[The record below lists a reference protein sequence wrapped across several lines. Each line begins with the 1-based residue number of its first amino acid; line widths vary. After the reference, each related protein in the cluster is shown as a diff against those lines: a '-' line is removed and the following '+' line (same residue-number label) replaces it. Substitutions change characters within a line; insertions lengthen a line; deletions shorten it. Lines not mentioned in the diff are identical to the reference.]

1 MNLPYLYLLLTV
13 VLTTLASTTY
23 AEPQIILPK
32 HRLEPRELAVIV
44 NDADPLSR
52 EIAQYYQQRR
62 NIPKENLIHI
72 SFEPNRSVLKTEEFV
87 RLKNQVDA
95 AVSPDIQAY
104 VITWAAPYRVEC
116 MSITSAFALGFD
128 RRWCSAKTCAT
139 TQPSAYYNSTSPA
152 PFRDFAMRPT
162 MALAATDF
170 ASAKA
175 LIDRGIASDGSR
187 PTGTA
192 YLVSTS
198 DKARNV
204 RAVNYPLIASV
215 FSNFLKTRIVENNKL
230 IGRKDVLFYFTGRVK
245 VEGLS
250 TLKFLPGGVGDHL
263 TSTGGKLTDSTQM
276 SALRWL
282 EAGAT
287 GSYGTVIEPCAH
299 PTKFPNPGILMRH
312 YVQGETL
319 IEAYWKSVQMPG
331 EGIFIGEP
339 LAAPFDFEEIEV
351 QSQQLVLKT
360 WSLKPGL
367 YQLQT
372 APTLVGP
379 YTTQP
384 TGFNIGFPL
393 DELRIPNTGAT
404 VYRLQPLPPPSPAP

>member
-1 MNLPYLYLLLTV
+1 MKHRYLSLLLTIA
-13 VLTTLASTTY
+13 LTTFASRSH
-23 AEPQIILPK
+23 ADPQIILPK
-32 HRLEPRELAVIV
+32 HRLEARELAIIV

-52 EIAQYYQQRR
+52 EIAAYYQQQR

-72 SFEPNRSVLKTEEFV
+72 SFNPNRSALSAAEFIP
-87 RLKNQVDA
+87 LKNQVDA
-95 AVSPDIQAY
+95 AASLDIQAY
-104 VITWAAPYRVEC
+104 LITWATPYRVDC

-128 RRWCSAKTCAT
+128 RRWCSAEGCAI
-139 TQPSAYYNSTSPA
+139 TQPSAYFNSNSTA

-162 MALAATDF
+162 MALAAKDF
-170 ASAKA
+170 ADAKA

-204 RAVNYPLIASV
+204 RAVQFPQIETV
-215 FSNFLKTRIVENNKL
+215 FSPFLKTKIVHNDKI

-245 VEGLS
+245 VEGLG
-250 TLKFLPGGVGDHL
+250 TLKFLPGAVGDHL
-263 TSTGGKLTDSTQM
+263 TSTGGKLTDSSQM

-287 GSYGTVIEPCAH
+287 GSYGTVVEPCAH
-299 PTKFPNPGILMRH
+299 PTKFPNPGLMMTH

-339 LAAPFDFEEIEV
+339 LAAPFDFKDVEV
-351 QSQQLVLKT
+351 QPEQVVLKT

-367 YQLQT
+367 YKLIT
-372 APTLVGP
+372 SPSLIGP

-384 TGFNIGFPL
+384 TGYRIGFPL

-404 VYRLQPLPPPSPAP
+404 VYRLEPLTPTP

>member
-1 MNLPYLYLLLTV
+1 MKHRFLNLLLTLA
-13 VLTTLASTTY
+13 LTTLASI
-23 AEPQIILPK
+23 AHADPQIILPK
-32 HRLEPRELAVIV
+32 HRLEARELAIIV

-52 EIAQYYQQRR
+52 EIAAYYQQQRK
-62 NIPKENLIHI
+62 IPKENLIHI
-72 SFEPNRSVLKTEEFV
+72 SFKPNRRGLTADEFIP
-87 RLKNQVDA
+87 LKNQVDA
-95 AVSPDIQAY
+95 AASPDIQAY
-104 VITWAAPYRVEC
+104 VITWAAPYRVDC

-128 RRWCSAKTCAT
+128 RRWCSAKRCAT
-139 TQPSAYYNSTSPA
+139 TQPSAYFNSNSTA

-162 MALAATDF
+162 MALAAKDF
-170 ASAKA
+170 ADAKA

-187 PTGTA
+187 PKGTA

-204 RAVNYPLIASV
+204 RAVQFPQIEKV
-215 FSNFLKTRIVENNKL
+215 FSLFLKTRLVQNNKI

-250 TLKFLPGGVGDHL
+250 TLKFLPGAVGDHL
-263 TSTGGKLTDSTQM
+263 TSTGGKLTDSSQM

-287 GSYGTVIEPCAH
+287 GSYGTVVEPCAH
-299 PTKFPNPGILMRH
+299 PTKFPNPGVIMQH

-339 LAAPFDFEEIEV
+339 LAAPFDFKTVDV
-351 QSQQLVLKT
+351 QPEQLMLHT

-367 YQLQT
+367 YKLQT
-372 APTLVGP
+372 SPSLIGP
-379 YTTQP
+379 YSTQP
-384 TGFNIGFPL
+384 TGYRVGFPL
-393 DELRIPNTGAT
+393 NELRIPNTGAA
-404 VYRLQPLPPPSPAP
+404 VYRLEPLQPPNPAP

>member
-1 MNLPYLYLLLTV
+1 MSLSYLFLTII
-13 VLTTLASTTY
+13 LTSLVTSAN

-32 HRLEPRELAVIV
+32 HRLEARELAVIV

-62 NIPKENLIHI
+62 NIPTENLIHI
-72 SFEPNRSVLKTEEFV
+72 SFKPNRSVLKAEEFV

-104 VITWAAPYRVEC
+104 VITWAAPYRVDC

-128 RRWCSAKTCAT
+128 QRWCSAKTCAT
-139 TQPSAYYNSTSPA
+139 TQPSAYYNSTSTA

-170 ASAKA
+170 AQAKA

-187 PTGTA
+187 PSGTA

-198 DKARNV
+198 DKPRNV
-204 RAVNYPLIASV
+204 RATMFPQIEQILS
-215 FSNFLKTRIVENNKL
+215 SLLKIRIVQNDQI
-230 IGRKDVLFYFTGRVK
+230 IGRKDVLFYFTGLKAVK
-245 VEGLS
+245 GLS
-250 TLKFLPGGVGDHL
+250 TLEFLPGAVADHL
-263 TSTGGKLTDSTQM
+263 TSMGGKLTENHHM
-276 SALRWL
+276 SAMRWL

-287 GSYGTVIEPCAH
+287 GSYGTVVEPCAH

-319 IEAYWKSVQMPG
+319 IEAYWKSVRMPG

-339 LAAPFDFEEIEV
+339 LAAPFDFKEIEV
-351 QSQQLVLKT
+351 QPQQVVLKT

-372 APTLVGP
+372 APALVGP
-379 YTTQP
+379 YTPQP

-393 DELRIPNTGAT
+393 DELRIPNTGAA
-404 VYRLQPLPPPSPAP
+404 VYRLQPLQPPEPAL